1 MYRSKSAG
9 KTVASAALLGGIVLL
24 SACAG
29 GPEGPTPI
37 ASAPASIKPDALV
50 GTWGLAAYHRD
61 SDRPR
66 TEAEA
71 KRQCNNPY
79 VVKRGPNG
87 GVIMHLADVPE
98 PQELVLK
105 GGPGGVN
112 YLGPA
117 GAPGL
122 PEDREVF
129 AVSDKSFS
137 VKWVSPENS
146 TRYGMMI
153 YVRCA

>member
-1 MYRSKSAG
+1 MVWFLSAR
-9 KTVASAALLGGIVLL
+9 KTVASAALLCCFALL
-24 SACAG
+24 LACAG

-79 VVKRGPNG
+79 VIKRGPNG
-87 GVIMHLADVPE
+87 GVIMHLADQAE
-98 PQELVLK
+98 PMELVLK

-112 YLGPA
+112 YLGMPGPP
-117 GAPGL
+117 GA

-129 AVSDKSFS
+129 LVSEKSFS
-137 VKWVSPENS
+137 VKWVNPDNAN
-146 TRYGMMI
+146 RYGMMI